1 MATTVQPATG
11 ETTKQ
16 LVNYRTDGGVAVIE
30 MCDPPANTYTYEMN
44 RQLDEAIL
52 KARMDNDVYVIV
64 MTGAGDK
71 FFSAGANIK
80 MLTSVDPT
88 FKDSSVVIPAI
99 CSSAVSLTFV
109 PCRFSRFNF
118 FQSLI
123 EAIPSSVTYSAKYRF
138 KSVMPGRLLISA
150 IP

>member
-1 MATTVQPATG
+1 MATTIQPATG
-11 ETTKQ
+11 ENTKQ
-16 LVNYRTDGGVAVIE
+16 LVNYCTDGGVAVIE

-88 FKDSSVVIPAI
+88 FKYYFCLHANEM
-99 CSSAVSLTFV
+99 L
-109 PCRFSRFNF
+109 
-118 FQSLI
+118 
-123 EAIPSSVTYSAKYRF
+123 
-138 KSVMPGRLLISA
+138 
-150 IP
+150 